1 VARTYAGILGS
12 LAFGIIVARTLLD
25 NGSAE
30 AAMRQAP
37 WVLSA
42 FAIVGY
48 GIGWIAERT
57 IVEAIETRFRAQ
69 LRSGEPVPAAESQ
82 GAAASSSGNHPA

>member
-1 VARTYAGILGS
+1 MARTYAGILGS

-30 AAMRQAP
+30 VAMRQAP

-42 FAIVGY
+42 FALIGY
-48 GIGWIAERT
+48 GIGWIADRT

-69 LRSGEPVPAAESQ
+69 LRSGEPVAAAESR
-82 GAAASSSGNHPA
+82 GAAASGSGNHSA